1 VHTGYRFCRVRPVAV
16 AVDLR
21 AKPRAK
27 RFFMQRLMKALSAKR
42 PRYLAGI
49 GNQIGFL
56 MLRINPF
63 VDRRRDVDAITTR
76 KDLLREN

>member
-1 VHTGYRFCRVRPVAV
+1 VFRQAKLCIPDIDSVARPTAV

-42 PRYLAGI
+42 PRYHAGI
-49 GNQIGFL
+49 ANQTGFL
-56 MLRINPF
+56 MLRICLG
-63 VDRRRDVDAITTR
+63 A
-76 KDLLREN
+76 